1 MAPSSSPPILRPRQG
16 LPKKDFADYFKAL
29 KSQPYSDPAVASR
42 GSGSFTHNSLRSIA
56 WNPLGSLVAT
66 GSIDKTI
73 RVWNPDKPNV
83 RFSTELKGH
92 SASVE
97 KVAFNPVKDAELA
110 SLGADGVVKFWDVRT
125 KASVNEVKGLGTAN
139 SMAWDPDGVSLL
151 VSSKGGDLFR
161 ISPSQSTVLSS
172 NKQPSDVFQMA
183 FSWEGKRVF
192 TPMRNGRVRIL
203 SYPGLEPI
211 AHYPYTMP
219 SEESN
224 EFTLKG
230 HTAPCYT
237 AELSPTGRLL
247 ATGGGDSIVALF
259 DTKDW
264 LCQKTISNLHGPVR
278 SISFTFDG
286 NYIAAGCEDAPG
298 IEVVSSESGDHVH
311 TFKTATPSPAVAW
324 APTRYCLAYS
334 DLGTLRIIGLD
345 TDRK

>member
-1 MAPSSSPPILRPRQG
+1 
-16 LPKKDFADYFKAL
+16 
-29 KSQPYSDPAVASR
+29 
-42 GSGSFTHNSLRSIA
+42 
-56 WNPLGSLVAT
+56 
-66 GSIDKTI
+66 
-73 RVWNPDKPNV
+73 
-83 RFSTELKGH
+83 
-92 SASVE
+92 
-97 KVAFNPVKDAELA
+97 
-110 SLGADGVVKFWDVRT
+110 
-125 KASVNEVKGLGTAN
+125 
-139 SMAWDPDGVSLL
+139 
-151 VSSKGGDLFR
+151 
-161 ISPSQSTVLSS
+161 
-172 NKQPSDVFQMA
+172 MA

-278 SISFTFDG
+278 SISRLSRQRVVVRTLKLTCIGFTFDG
-286 NYIAAGCEDAPG
+286 NYIAVGCEDGRMYPP
-298 IEVVSSESGDHVH
+298 VD
-311 TFKTATPSPAVAW
+311 K
-324 APTRYCLAYS
+324 YKC
-334 DLGTLRIIGLD
+334 
-345 TDRK
+345 